1 MMQRDLVWKKYVWK
15 KYTEIKVES
24 ANIGFVG
31 DDIKEGT
38 RIVNESRS
46 LKGVFNWKTYKSSTS
61 HC

>member
-1 MMQRDLVWKKYVWK
+1 MA
-15 KYTEIKVES
+15 IKVES

-46 LKGVFNWKTYKSSTS
+46 LKGVFNWKTYKSSTT